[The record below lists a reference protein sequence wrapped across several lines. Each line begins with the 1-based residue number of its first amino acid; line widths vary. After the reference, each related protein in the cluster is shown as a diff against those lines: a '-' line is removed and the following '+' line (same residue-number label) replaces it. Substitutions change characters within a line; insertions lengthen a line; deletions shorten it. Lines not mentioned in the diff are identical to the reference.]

1 MFVSKYTNQF
11 LLATIVIVVLAG
23 GVLFKLGLPLG
34 IDFTGGAL
42 TEVSYSER
50 PEAVVLEDNLTAL
63 GLDNSS
69 IRETTG
75 EDGRPGFILRTRNLS
90 EAERQQVKAVVTEF
104 GEGGEITRFTSIG
117 PVLGEELKRKAIWAI
132 AFMVALVVLYVAYSF
147 RRVSTPVSS
156 WTYGSI
162 TIVALLHDVLVP
174 TAAFSILARLTGA
187 EVNVLFVTALLAVLG
202 YSVNDT
208 IVVFDR
214 VRENIIAG
222 RKEKRR
228 RVTLEGGVKKEII
241 EYTLE
246 MPFAEL
252 VGKAVRQTMTRS
264 INTSVTT
271 FLALLALYLL
281 GGDTTHNFALM
292 LMVGVL
298 AGTYSSI
305 FIANPILIWWA
316 KRKETKAT

>member
-11 LLATIVIVVLAG
+11 LLAAIVIVVLAG
-23 GVLFKLGLPLG
+23 GVLFKFGLPLG

-50 PEAVVLEDNLTAL
+50 PGEVELETGLVAL
-63 GLDNSS
+63 ELGNFSL
-69 IRETTG
+69 RETQG
-75 EDGRPGFILRTRNLS
+75 ESGEYGFILRTRNLS
-90 EAERQQVKAVVTEF
+90 EAERQEVQSVVT
-104 GEGGEITRFTSIG
+104 GYGVGGEIARFTSIG
-117 PVLGEELKRKAIWAI
+117 PVLGEELKQKAIWAI
-132 AFMVALVVLYVAYSF
+132 AFMVALIVLYVAYSF
-147 RRVSTPVSS
+147 RQVSTPVSS

-162 TIVALLHDVLVP
+162 TIIALLHDVLMP
-174 TAAFSILARLTGA
+174 TAAFSILAHLTGA
-187 EVNVLFVTALLAVLG
+187 EVDVLFVTALLAVLG

-214 VRENIIAG
+214 VRENIVAG

-271 FLALLALYLL
+271 FLALLALYIL

-305 FIANPILIWWA
+305 FIANPLLILWA
-316 KRKETKAT
+316 RRKKKQTT